1 MASLADQ
8 TVHTGNT
15 VTLMIGGK
23 PIGRAQSLTAQRSF
37 GTEGVYEIGS
47 IMPQEHVY
55 LKFEGSVTLQRMRIR
70 TQDLADLGL
79 APLGNDVLK
88 MNIIDIVVTD
98 KTTGQPLETY
108 NGASI
113 NSYNTEYRANEIV
126 SEQIEFLY
134 LYTSKGSQSGAE
146 QSR

>member
-1 MASLADQ
+1 MASLEKQ

-15 VTLMIGGK
+15 ITLTIGGK

-70 TQDLADLGL
+70 TKDLADLGF
-79 APLGNDVLK
+79 APLGADVLK
-88 MNIIDIVVTD
+88 LNIIDIVVTD
-98 KTTGQPLETY
+98 NTTGQPLETY

-134 LYTSKGSQSGAE
+134 LYTSKGNKTGAE